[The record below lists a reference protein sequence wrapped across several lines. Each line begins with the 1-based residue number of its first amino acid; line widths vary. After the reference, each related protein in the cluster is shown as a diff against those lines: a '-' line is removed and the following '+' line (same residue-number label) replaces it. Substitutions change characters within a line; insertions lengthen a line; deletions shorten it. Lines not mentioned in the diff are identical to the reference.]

1 MYTNPV
7 YIHLIILW
15 LVEGTTGE
23 GNAKYVLS
31 SRLDVDRRREG
42 VNFVFLARNSNEGN
56 KRCEKMRKC
65 RIYIYIHSVER
76 IFSNV
81 IPLKVGRKF

>member
-42 VNFVFLARNSNEGN
+42 VNFVFLVIRTKGIKDV
-56 KRCEKMRKC
+56 KR
-65 RIYIYIHSVER
+65 
-76 IFSNV
+76 
-81 IPLKVGRKF
+81 